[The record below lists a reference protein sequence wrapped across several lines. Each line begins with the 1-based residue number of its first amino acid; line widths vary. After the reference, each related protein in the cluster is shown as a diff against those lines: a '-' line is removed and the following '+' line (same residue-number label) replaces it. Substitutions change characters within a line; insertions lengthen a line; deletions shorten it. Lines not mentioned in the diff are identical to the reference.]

1 MTHPILRPGPYPF
14 WRDEARLLHRRLFQR
29 FADQQ
34 DIRRLYNSCAEN
46 LRPLNLGRSPDLV
59 WQEALEELAHLDL
72 LSRLIDVLTAE
83 GPLGTLAE
91 PIQRV
96 AAAEPL
102 VSARVVTSDVLVL
115 DRQPLRDRL
124 GRLGADA
131 DPAKVVLV
139 RGQPKSGKS
148 HGRYLFELAAHDQGA
163 DALYLSLGMV
173 STVEEAVLWLFSSLG
188 APDDAIPPGDST
200 QNAWY
205 LKVSLAL
212 LRWVSGRG
220 RPAWIA
226 VDDLG
231 PGPDGTPLMDEQ
243 IRKFFERLAVQLL
256 NPTSRRWLRLMLI
269 HYPDAPP
276 PTGWQQALWCEDR
289 LEEASIGHDDVVAL
303 IRSWASGRSQAR
315 LTDDHLQDIAA
326 NVLAAVATAAAGPD
340 PQPRL
345 QALHA
350 ALVAKLRTLEAAE
363 S

>member
-1 MTHPILRPGPYPF
+1 MTHPILRPGRYPF
-14 WRDEARLLHRRLFQR
+14 WRAEADLLWRRLFQR
-29 FADQQ
+29 FAEQQ
-34 DIRRLYNSCAEN
+34 VIARLYSSCAEN
-46 LRPLNLGRSPDLV
+46 LRPLNLQPGPDRV
-59 WQEALEELAHLDL
+59 WQEALEELAQADL
-72 LSRLIDVLTAE
+72 LPRLIQVVTAE
-83 GPLGTLAE
+83 GPLGALAE
-91 PIQRV
+91 PIEQV
-96 AAAEPL
+96 TAAEPL
-102 VSARVVTSDVLVL
+102 VSTRVVTSDVLVL
-115 DRQPLRDRL
+115 DRTPLRKRL
-124 GRLGADA
+124 VELGPDTS
-131 DPAKVVLV
+131 PAKVVLV
-139 RGQPKSGKS
+139 RGQPKSGKT

-173 STVEEAVLWLFSSLG
+173 TDVEEAVLWLFSSLG
-188 APDDAIPPGDST
+188 APDEAIPPGDST

-220 RPAWIA
+220 KPAWIA

-231 PGPDGTPLMDEQ
+231 PGPDGTPLMDVK
-243 IRKFFERLAVQLL
+243 IRMFFDKLAVLLL
-256 NPTSRRWLRLMLI
+256 NPTFRPWLRLMLI
-269 HYPDAPP
+269 HYPDGPP
-276 PTGWQQALWCEDR
+276 PTGWQQDLWREDNPV
-289 LEEASIGHDDVVAL
+289 ETSIGHDDVVTL

-326 NVLAAVATAAAGPD
+326 NVLTAVTTAAAGPD